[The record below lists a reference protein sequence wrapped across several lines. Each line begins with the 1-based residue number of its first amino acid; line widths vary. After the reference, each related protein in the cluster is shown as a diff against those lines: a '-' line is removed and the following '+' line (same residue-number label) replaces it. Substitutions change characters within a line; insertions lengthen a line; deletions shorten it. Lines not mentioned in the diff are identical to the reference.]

1 MRRDDWVEQ
10 MWLAIEDH
18 ANTEFVWGVNDCCLF
33 VARVVDA
40 MTDSDLET
48 DLNAS
53 YADEETALAYIASFG
68 SLEAAVSSYLGQPEP
83 GRPLRGDVV
92 LIDGGAGP
100 ALGILV
106 GGHIAGMGPN
116 GFVYLP
122 RGEALQRWAIQ

>member
-1 MRRDDWVEQ
+1 MRREDWVEK
-10 MWLAIEDH
+10 MWLAIDDH
-18 ANTEFVWGVNDCCLF
+18 ADTEFVWGVNDCCLF

-40 MTDSDLET
+40 MTDSDIET
-48 DLNAS
+48 QLNAS
-53 YADEETALAYIASFG
+53 YTDEKTALAYIASFG

-92 LIDGGAGP
+92 LIDGGEGP

-122 RGEALQRWAIQ
+122 RSEALQRWSIQ

>member
-18 ANTEFVWGVNDCCLF
+18 ADTEFVWGVNDCCLF

-40 MTDSDLET
+40 MTDSDIET
-48 DLNAS
+48 QLNAA
-53 YADEETALAYIASFG
+53 YTDEETALAYIASFG
-68 SLEAAVSSYLGQPEP
+68 SLEAAVSSHLGQPEP

-92 LIDGGAGP
+92 LIDGGDGP

-106 GGHIAGMGPN
+106 GGYIAGMGPN

-122 RGEALQRWAIQ
+122 RSEALQRWAIQ

>member
-1 MRRDDWVEQ
+1 MRRADWVGQ

-18 ANTEFVWGVNDCCLF
+18 ADTEFVWGVNDCCLF

-40 MTDSDLET
+40 MTDSDIET
-48 DLNAS
+48 ELNAS
-53 YADEETALAYIASFG
+53 YTDEQTALAYIALFG
-68 SLEAAVSSYLGQPEP
+68 SLEAAVSSHLGQPEP

-92 LIDGGAGP
+92 LIDGGDGP

>member
-1 MRRDDWVEQ
+1 MRRNDWVEK

-18 ANTEFVWGVNDCCLF
+18 ADTEFVWGVNDCCLF

-40 MTDSDLET
+40 MTDSDIET
-48 DLNAS
+48 QLNAS
-53 YADEETALAYIASFG
+53 YSDEETALAYIASFG

-92 LIDGGAGP
+92 LIDGGEGP

-122 RGEALQRWAIQ
+122 RSEALQRWAIQ

>member
-1 MRRDDWVEQ
+1 MSRRNDWAAQ
-10 MWLAIEDH
+10 MWAQVEDH
-18 ANTEFVWGVNDCCLF
+18 SDAPFAWGINDCCLF
-33 VARVVDA
+33 VARVIDA
-40 MTDSDLET
+40 MTETSHELE
-48 DLNAS
+48 LAS
-53 YADEETALAYIASFG
+53 QYTDEETALAYIASFG

-92 LIDGGAGP
+92 LIDGGDGP

-122 RGEALQRWAIQ
+122 RGEALQRWAI

>member
-18 ANTEFVWGVNDCCLF
+18 DSTEFVWGVNDCCLF

-40 MTDSDLET
+40 MTDGDFEAQ
-48 DLNAS
+48 LNAS
-53 YADEETALAYIASFG
+53 YTDEETALAYIASFG
-68 SLEAAVSSYLGQPEP
+68 SLEAAVSSHLGQPEP